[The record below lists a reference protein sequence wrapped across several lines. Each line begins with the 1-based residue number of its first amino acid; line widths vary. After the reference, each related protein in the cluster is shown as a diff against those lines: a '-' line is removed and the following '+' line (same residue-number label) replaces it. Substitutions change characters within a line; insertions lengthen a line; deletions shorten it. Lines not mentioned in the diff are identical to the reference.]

1 MAVRANWR
9 GFLKLAEL
17 TCPVGLYTAA
27 STSDRVS
34 FHTLNRR
41 TGHRVHRQFVDR
53 DTGAVVER
61 EEQVKGYELAPDS
74 YLALEPE
81 EIAAAV
87 PDSDKTLAVDS
98 FVPCAAI
105 DDVFLDRP
113 YYLAPGPGG
122 AEVFALL
129 REGLRRA
136 GTAALARTVL
146 FRRVRTVLIRP
157 HEDGMIAT
165 TLNFDYEVRSSR
177 EAFRDIPKRN
187 IGGEMLDL
195 ARHIIAT
202 KAGTFDPTAYNDRYE
217 EALAELVRA
226 KAEGRRIEPPKPRRE
241 EKVVD
246 LLEAL
251 RMSAGAPGKAGAGE
265 PKPGRKAAATSA
277 GGTKEAGTAD
287 TGKKATAGKKG
298 TGGKKA
304 AKAAGSAGTEAA
316 RAPGTKAAVR
326 PRKARAAREAGATP
340 RRKAG

>member
-9 GFLKLAEL
+9 GFLKVAEL

-74 YLALEPE
+74 YLVLEPE

-136 GTAALARTVL
+136 GAAALARTVL

-177 EAFRDIPKRN
+177 EAFRDIPTRK

-202 KAGTFDPTAYNDRYE
+202 KAGTFDPAAYHDRYE

-226 KAEGRRIEPPKPRRE
+226 KAEGRKIAPPKPRRE

-246 LLEAL
+246 LMEAL
-251 RMSAGAPGKAGAGE
+251 RMSAGQTEAKAPAAKRT
-265 PKPGRKAAATSA
+265 PSRKTAAA
-277 GGTKEAGTAD
+277 KTAAA
-287 TGKKATAGKKG
+287 KTA
-298 TGGKKA
+298 A
-304 AKAAGSAGTEAA
+304 AKAAGGGKAGGKKTGEAGA
-316 RAPGTKAAVR
+316 GKAADAGAPRAPGTKAAVR
-326 PRKARAAREAGATP
+326 PRKSRTARETAAAP